1 MAQSNMTAVPQMW
14 DVSFEVAEGER
25 SNNTK
30 CEDVDQEELLNTAL
44 TITRSLLFLK
54 YNPVSGCLELHRVNF
69 YCIV

>member
-44 TITRSLLFLK
+44 TITRSLLF
-54 YNPVSGCLELHRVNF
+54 
-69 YCIV
+69 